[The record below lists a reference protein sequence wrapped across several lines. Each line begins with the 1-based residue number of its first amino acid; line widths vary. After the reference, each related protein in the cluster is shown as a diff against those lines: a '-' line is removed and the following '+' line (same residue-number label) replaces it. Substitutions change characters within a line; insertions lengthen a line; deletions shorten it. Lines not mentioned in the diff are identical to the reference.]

1 MNFPVMFSPC
11 TKRAAAIWS
20 NQNTPVAWVDKS
32 GKPQTYKYGWETLY
46 FEGPQYSSG
55 FSDYREVY
63 EDPNIMLVNYDP
75 GKHVDKLQKVEAG
88 EMAAY
93 FQKRGRYWYLVGTVC
108 HIHLRVS
115 VDEDGSN
122 KRADCNLTLDCRN
135 CWESDDAEIPGIRL
149 ATNKADSLA
158 MLGWEKPKG
167 KGTGNLNHGICTIT
181 RRVTETW
188 TDENGDIWFKQ

>member
-1 MNFPVMFSPC
+1 MFSPL

-32 GKPQTYKYGWETLY
+32 GKPQIYKYGWETLY
-46 FEGPQYSSG
+46 FEGPQFSSG
-55 FSDYREVY
+55 FSDYCEVY

-75 GKHVDKLQKVEAG
+75 GMHVDKLQKVEAG

-93 FQKRGRYWYLVGTVC
+93 FQKGGRYWYLVGTVC

-135 CWESDDAEIPGIRL
+135 CWESERAEIPGIRL

-181 RRVTETW
+181 RRETETW

>member
-32 GKPQTYKYGWETLY
+32 GKPQIYKYGWETLY
-46 FEGPQYSSG
+46 FEGPQFSSG
-55 FSDYREVY
+55 FSDYCEVY

-75 GKHVDKLQKVEAG
+75 GMHVDKLQKVEAG

-93 FQKRGRYWYLVGTVC
+93 FQKGGRYWYLVGTVC

-135 CWESDDAEIPGIRL
+135 CWESERAEIPGIRL